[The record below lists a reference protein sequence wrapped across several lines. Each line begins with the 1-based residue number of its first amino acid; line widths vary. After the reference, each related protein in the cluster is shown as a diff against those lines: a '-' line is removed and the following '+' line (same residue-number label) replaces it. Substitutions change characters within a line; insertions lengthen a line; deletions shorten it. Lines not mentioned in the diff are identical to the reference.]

1 MTQEVIKIRGGQ
13 TLKGDVTISGA
24 KNSAVAIIPATLLA
38 QGQVKLD
45 GLPQISD
52 VETLVSLLEDLN
64 IKAHLNGKTLE
75 VDTSEIENAP
85 LPNNKVESLRASYY
99 MMGAML
105 GRFKKCVIGLPGGCP
120 LGPRPIDQHIKGF
133 KALGAEIDESN
144 DTSMKIEAK
153 ELHGANIF
161 LDMVSVGAT
170 INIMLAA
177 VHATGQTVIE
187 NAAKEPEVVDVA
199 NFLNSLGAD
208 IKGAGT
214 STLKINGVDSLHGSE
229 YQIIPDRIEAGTY
242 MCIAAAV
249 GEEITI
255 NNIVPKH
262 VEALTVKLKELG
274 VDIQVDGDAEKA
286 IIKRKSSYKNVD
298 IKTLVYPG
306 FATDLQQPITPLL
319 FMADGPSFVTETI
332 YPARF
337 RHVDE
342 LKNMGANIEADM
354 ETGTATIKPSSLNG
368 AEVYA
373 SDLRAGACLII
384 AGLLAEGVTTIYNV
398 RHIYRGYTD
407 IVKHLK
413 ELSAN
418 IWTEEV

>member
-13 TLKGDVTISGA
+13 TLKGEVTISGA

-45 GLPQISD
+45 SLPQISD

-64 IKAHLNGKTLE
+64 IKAQLNGKTLE
-75 VDTSEIENAP
+75 VDTSEIQNAP

-177 VHATGQTVIE
+177 VHAKGQTVIE

-199 NFLNSLGAD
+199 NFLNSLGAN

-214 STLKINGVDSLHGSE
+214 STLKINGVKDLHGSE

-274 VDIQVDGDAEKA
+274 VDIEIDGDAEKA
-286 IIKRKSSYKNVD
+286 VIKRKPMYKNVD

-342 LKNMGANIEADM
+342 LKQMGANIDADM
-354 ETGTATIKPSSLNG
+354 QTGTATIKPSTLNG
-368 AEVYA
+368 ADVYA

-384 AGLLAEGVTTIYNV
+384 AGLLAEGITTIYNV

-407 IVKHLK
+407 IVTHLK
-413 ELSAN
+413 TLGAD

>member
-1 MTQEVIKIRGGQ
+1 MAQEVIKIRGGR
-13 TLKGDVTISGA
+13 TLNGEVNISGA

-38 QGQVKLD
+38 QGHVKLE

-52 VETLVSLLEDLN
+52 VKTLVSLLEDLN
-64 IKAHLNGKTLE
+64 IKASLNGTELE
-75 VDTSEIENAP
+75 VDTTEIQNAA

-133 KALGAEIDESN
+133 KALGAEIDESST
-144 DTSMKIEAK
+144 TSMKIEAK
-153 ELHGANIF
+153 ELKGAHIF

-177 VHATGQTVIE
+177 VYATGQTVIE

-199 NFLNSLGAD
+199 NFLTSMGAN
-208 IKGAGT
+208 IKG
-214 STLKINGVDSLHGSE
+214 
-229 YQIIPDRIEAGTY
+229 AGTY
-242 MCIAAAV
+242 MCIAAAC
-249 GEEITI
+249 GENVIL

-262 VEALTVKLKELG
+262 VETLTAKFSELG
-274 VDIQVDGDAEKA
+274 VNVDVRDERIRINNNAP
-286 IIKRKSSYKNVD
+286 YQFVD

-319 FMADGPSFVTETI
+319 FMANGPSFVTDTI
-332 YPARF
+332 YPERF
-337 RHVDE
+337 KHVEE
-342 LKNMGANIEADM
+342 LKRMGANIEVD
-354 ETGTATIKPSSLNG
+354 EGTATIKPSTLHG

-384 AGLLAEGVTTIYNV
+384 AGLIAEGVTTIYNV
-398 RHIYRGYTD
+398 KHIYRGYTD
-407 IVKHLK
+407 IVEHLK
-413 ELSAN
+413 ALGAD
-418 IWTEEV
+418 IWTETV